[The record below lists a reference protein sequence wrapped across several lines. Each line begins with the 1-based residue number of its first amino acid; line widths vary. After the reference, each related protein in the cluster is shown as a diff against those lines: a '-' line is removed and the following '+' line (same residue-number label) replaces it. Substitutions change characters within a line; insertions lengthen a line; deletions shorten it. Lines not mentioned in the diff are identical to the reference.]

1 MSSARLTRRR
11 IISALRSTPAMAL
24 FTMMLFGTAFYALV
38 VALEDVPPVLLATT
52 RSSLASVFLVGL
64 LLIFWKRATG
74 IPRGDATLKKVVT
87 ADLKGKGSIWL
98 ILGFALFSTIIPN
111 IMQNVGMTMMDPGST
126 SSLSSLIQ
134 GIGPVLTI
142 FLAALILREHLDKW
156 KVLGLAITL
165 PATLILTTYGSS
177 GFQLTSDAT
186 IGGLLNL
193 GTAISYSISA
203 IFLKT
208 ALNRGGN
215 PILLVTLNMIVGTIM
230 IIPVQIILMLI
241 GWESPGDLF
250 NISFQ
255 SFLAVIYLSI
265 SIAAIA
271 SFIWYLSL
279 QREKVSKATFY
290 IFLLPASPVILGYLL
305 LGERLDIVQI
315 AAGLSILLGVFVSQ
329 RKG

>member
-1 MSSARLTRRR
+1 MNASRGKRGRVIRT
-11 IISALRSTPAMAL
+11 LRSTPAMAL

-38 VALEDVPPVLLATT
+38 VALEDVPPVLLATI

-64 LLIFWKRATG
+64 LLIFWNRSTG
-74 IPRGDATLKKVVT
+74 IPRGDVTFKRVVT

-98 ILGFALFSTIIPN
+98 MLGFALFSIILPN
-111 IMQNVGMTMMDPGST
+111 IMQNMGMTMMDPAST

-142 FLAALILREHLDKW
+142 FLAALILRERLDRW
-156 KVLGLAITL
+156 KILGLAITL

-177 GFQLTSDAT
+177 GFQLTSDT
-186 IGGLLNL
+186 TVGGLLNL

-215 PILLVTLNMIVGTIM
+215 PILLVTLNMIIGTIM
-230 IIPVQIILMLI
+230 IIPVQIILMVI
-241 GWESPGDLF
+241 GWESPTDLL
-250 NISFQ
+250 NISFS
-255 SFLAVIYLSI
+255 SFLAVIYISI

-271 SFIWYLSL
+271 SFIWYLVL
-279 QREKVSKATFY
+279 QREKVSRATFY
-290 IFLLPASPVILGYLL
+290 IFLLPAFPVLLGYLL
-305 LGERLDIVQI
+305 LGERLGSVQV
-315 AAGLSILLGVFVSQ
+315 AAGLFILLGVFISQ

>member
-1 MSSARLTRRR
+1 MSSARGTMGR
-11 IISALRSTPAMAL
+11 IIRTLRSTPAMAL
-24 FTMMLFGTAFYALV
+24 FTMMLFGTALFGMV

-64 LLIFWKRATG
+64 LMIFWERATG
-74 IPRGDATLKKVVT
+74 IPRGNITFKRVVT
-87 ADLKGKGSIWL
+87 ADLKGKGLIWI
-98 ILGFALFSTIIPN
+98 ILGFALFSTLLPN
-111 IMQNVGMTMMDPGST
+111 IMQNVGITLMDPGST

-156 KVLGLAITL
+156 KVLGLVITL

-177 GFQLTSDAT
+177 GFQLTSDTT

-203 IFLKT
+203 IFLKI

-215 PILLVTLNMIVGTIM
+215 PILLVAVNMIIGTIL
-230 IIPVQIILMLI
+230 IIPIQIILISI
-241 GWESPGDLF
+241 GWESPADILH
-250 NISFQ
+250 ISLP
-255 SFLAVIYLSI
+255 SLLAVIYLSI
-265 SIAAIA
+265 SISAIA
-271 SFIWYLSL
+271 SFIWYLVL

-290 IFLLPASPVILGYLL
+290 IFLLPAFPVILGYLL
-305 LGERLDIVQI
+305 LGERLDIIQVS
-315 AAGLSILLGVFVSQ
+315 AGLSVLLGVFISQ